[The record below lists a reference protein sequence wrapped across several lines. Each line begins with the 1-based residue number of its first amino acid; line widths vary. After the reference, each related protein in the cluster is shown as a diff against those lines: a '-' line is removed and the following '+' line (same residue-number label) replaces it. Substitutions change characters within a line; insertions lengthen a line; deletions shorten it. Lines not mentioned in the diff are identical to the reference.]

1 MFKKI
6 LTIVGNIFLG
16 VNMGLISPFMPVYLI
31 LSLILFPSN
40 DFLNANALAAFGLLT
55 AIVSFIGIYVY
66 CYKKKREHEDLS
78 LWGMTLAVSFAVGA
92 VLISVIMFIYA
103 AGEEFRI

>member
-16 VNMGLISPFMPVYLI
+16 LNTGLISPFMPIYLM
-31 LSLILFPSN
+31 LSLILFPG
-40 DFLNANALAAFGLLT
+40 DPLNANILAVFGFIT
-55 AIVSFIGIYVY
+55 AVITAIGIYVY
-66 CYKKKREHEDLS
+66 CYRKKREHEDLS
-78 LWGMTLAVSFAVGA
+78 LWGMTLAVSFLVGA

>member
-16 VNMGLISPFMPVYLI
+16 LNAGLISPFMPIYLI
-31 LSLILFPSN
+31 LAIILFPAEP
-40 DFLNANALAAFGLLT
+40 LNANILAVFGLIT
-55 AIVSFIGIYVY
+55 AIIAFIGIYIY
-66 CYKKKREHEDLS
+66 CYKKKREHEELS
-78 LWGMTLAVSFAVGA
+78 LWGMTLAISFAVGA
-92 VLISVIMFIYA
+92 ALIAVILFIYA